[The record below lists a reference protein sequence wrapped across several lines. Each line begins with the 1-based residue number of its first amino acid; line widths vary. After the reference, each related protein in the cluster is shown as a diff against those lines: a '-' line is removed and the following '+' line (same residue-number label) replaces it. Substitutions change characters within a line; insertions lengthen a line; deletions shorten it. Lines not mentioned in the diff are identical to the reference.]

1 MDADTLAALRHLLR
15 QERVASLGTLHAG
28 EPFVSMVPYVLAP
41 DGPGLLVHLSALASH
56 TRDLQAHAGCSLMVM
71 QTPAADTF
79 VQALP
84 RATLQGEAAP
94 LDPASGAYRDG
105 RAAYVARFPQ
115 AEPIFGLGDFGLWRC
130 VPAQVR
136 FVAGFGRAHTLAGEA
151 LSALW

>member
-1 MDADTLAALRHLLR
+1 MDADTLAQLRHLLR

-56 TRDLQAHAGCSLMVM
+56 TRDLRAHAGCSLMVM
-71 QTPAADTF
+71 QTPEADSF

-84 RATLQGEAAP
+84 RVTLQGEATP
-94 LDPASGAYRDG
+94 LNPASPAYRDG
-105 RAAYVARFPQ
+105 RAAYVERFPQ
-115 AEPIFGLGDFGLWRC
+115 AAPIFELGDFSLWRC

-136 FVAGFGRAHTLAGEA
+136 FVAGFGRAHTLDGES
-151 LSALW
+151 LTVLW